1 VNVADEAGLFRIRR
15 FVSRLDHDDEHL
27 ADSTVTL
34 HRGAGLVGTIVC
46 ASLDLA
52 RTAEQICYGNRLRRS
67 NAAAW
72 AASELALA
80 A

>member
-1 VNVADEAGLFRIRR
+1 VTVNDIAGLSRIRR
-15 FVSRLDHDDEHL
+15 FVSRLDHDYERLSDR
-27 ADSTVTL
+27 TVTL
-34 HRGAGLVGTIVC
+34 YSGAGLLWTIAC
-46 ASLDLA
+46 ASYALA
-52 RTAEQICYGNRLRRS
+52 RTAEQICYGVRLRRS